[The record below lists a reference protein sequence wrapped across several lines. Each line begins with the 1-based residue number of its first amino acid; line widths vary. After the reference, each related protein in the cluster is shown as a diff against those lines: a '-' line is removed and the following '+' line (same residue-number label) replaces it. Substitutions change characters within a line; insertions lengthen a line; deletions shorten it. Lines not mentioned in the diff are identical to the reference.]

1 MAPAPLRFELLF
13 DWTSKDEDLFSFQQ
27 AAMYPTFAC
36 TVNDHTIYRLIDHQ
50 IVHAHRI
57 SIAQLWRACGL
68 TVTEGLFLFDLR
80 RSDYETEFSVPSF
93 PYRDIW
99 VTIAVARMIAQKL
112 GIEDKLAYLLDPALD
127 KIFSHYS
134 IERGDLIHNW
144 KVDTIPDA
152 IYSTRAIIDAPFHK
166 VTALP
171 NGRKVRTQIAR
182 MAQPGVVMRDRME
195 DGLIV
200 WQVTAY
206 DEFVRNQEKPNF
218 YDKDGLPEG
227 SDSQGTL
234 CEATWDVFQGI
245 LCDVKNIDR
254 PDVDLRQARVLSDS
268 IMLGNMPLRRE
279 YLAQTSSLLQVYAST
294 IAAKIA
300 QELAHKNLSS
310 SMSIATPAAHTETSD
325 VDILA
330 PGRAGAL
337 LHERM
342 DELEHMLQKTA
353 VENMDRS
360 NDVDDLRAQITNM
373 KQQIQDL
380 KLNNKHPNG
389 GRVLE
394 FVVLIII
401 SLFVYHFKM
410 YIG

>member
-1 MAPAPLRFELLF
+1 
-13 DWTSKDEDLFSFQQ
+13 
-27 AAMYPTFAC
+27 
-36 TVNDHTIYRLIDHQ
+36 
-50 IVHAHRI
+50 
-57 SIAQLWRACGL
+57 
-68 TVTEGLFLFDLR
+68 
-80 RSDYETEFSVPSF
+80 
-93 PYRDIW
+93 
-99 VTIAVARMIAQKL
+99 
-112 GIEDKLAYLLDPALD
+112 
-127 KIFSHYS
+127 
-134 IERGDLIHNW
+134 
-144 KVDTIPDA
+144 
-152 IYSTRAIIDAPFHK
+152 
-166 VTALP
+166 
-171 NGRKVRTQIAR
+171 
-182 MAQPGVVMRDRME
+182 
-195 DGLIV
+195 
-200 WQVTAY
+200 
-206 DEFVRNQEKPNF
+206 
-218 YDKDGLPEG
+218 
-227 SDSQGTL
+227 
-234 CEATWDVFQGI
+234 